1 MRLINVRDSN
11 VCNVLSNGRTLFCYR
26 VDVPCYKHSYTF
38 YQTNTIRISRMI
50 NWWKNKDTV
59 DGVPHSRPCFFAFP
73 DSKNSEIYWVVPIS
87 SKFEK
92 YKRIEQDKIRK
103 YGRCNTICFGTGLGR
118 NTAFLI
124 QNMCPAIEKYL
135 VPYIDKN
142 RQPIRIDDRIAADIK
157 KNAREVLAIARRG
170 SKVIFPG
177 VFQIYRG
184 LEEQLRQAQRDRLPP
199 SSAQEKTSILEQLH
213 QLEQVQP
220 SSNRKKSPKRQ
231 DQER

>member
-1 MRLINVRDSN
+1 MFVTS
-11 VCNVLSNGRTLFCYR
+11 CQTAGRYFVTGGMFHVTSTAILFIRPY
-26 VDVPCYKHSYTF
+26 
-38 YQTNTIRISRMI
+38 YQDFPDDKLM
-50 NWWKNKDTV
+50 KNKDTI

-92 YKRIEQDKIRK
+92 Y
-103 YGRCNTICFGTGLGR
+103 
-118 NTAFLI
+118 
-124 QNMCPAIEKYL
+124 L

-142 RQPIRIDDRIAADIK
+142 RHPIRIDDRVAADIK

-170 SKVIFPG
+170 AKVIFPD
-177 VFQIYRG
+177 VFRIYCG

-213 QLEQVQP
+213 QLEQAQP
-220 SSNRKKSPKRQ
+220 SGNRKKTPKR
-231 DQER
+231 

>member
-1 MRLINVRDSN
+1 M
-11 VCNVLSNGRTLFCYR
+11 LSLPCTVYDRILLCLFLVFLTLF
-26 VDVPCYKHSYTF
+26 
-38 YQTNTIRISRMI
+38 
-50 NWWKNKDTV
+50 W
-59 DGVPHSRPCFFAFP
+59 AFLSFQIHP
-73 DSKNSEIYWVVPIS
+73 S
-87 SKFEK
+87 
-92 YKRIEQDKIRK
+92 
-103 YGRCNTICFGTGLGR
+103 R

-170 SKVIFPG
+170 SKVIFPD

>member
-1 MRLINVRDSN
+1 M
-11 VCNVLSNGRTLFCYR
+11 
-26 VDVPCYKHSYTF
+26 
-38 YQTNTIRISRMI
+38 
-50 NWWKNKDTV
+50 
-59 DGVPHSRPCFFAFP
+59 
-73 DSKNSEIYWVVPIS
+73 
-87 SKFEK
+87 
-92 YKRIEQDKIRK
+92 
-103 YGRCNTICFGTGLGR
+103 
-118 NTAFLI
+118 I

-170 SKVIFPG
+170 SKVIFPD

>member
-1 MRLINVRDSN
+1 MLQAQLYFLPDQ
-11 VCNVLSNGRTLFCYR
+11 Y
-26 VDVPCYKHSYTF
+26 
-38 YQTNTIRISRMI
+38 YQDFQDDKLM
-50 NWWKNKDTV
+50 KNKDTV
-59 DGVPHSRPCFFAFP
+59 DGVPHSRLCFFAFP

-103 YGRCNTICFGTGLGR
+103 YGRCNTICFGTVLGR

-170 SKVIFPG
+170 SKVIFPD

>member
-26 VDVPCYKHSYTF
+26 RDIPCYKHSYTF

-50 NWWKNKDTV
+50 NWWKTK
-59 DGVPHSRPCFFAFP
+59 SPCFFAFP

-103 YGRCNTICFGTGLGR
+103 YGRCNTICFGTVLGR

-170 SKVIFPG
+170 SKVIFPD